1 MHKRVLLLFLF
12 IPAILFT
19 VKVLMDHSQ
28 QIKKVAGLS
37 TSREL
42 ISPLSSITPAEESH
56 LGEFIK
62 EQLSGTT
69 GSYGV
74 VVVNLET
81 DESSFLNEHTTFKT
95 GSLYKLWVMAT
106 AFEQIKA
113 GKLRETDILS
123 QDINVLH
130 NKFGLASPSAQI
142 NTQPSDAPSPSED
155 PNANKITMSVGEAL
169 EKMITVS
176 DNYAALLLTERIR
189 LINLSAFLDKNNF
202 SESMVGIKG
211 GDPITSSY
219 DMALFLKKLYKGELA
234 DKEYTDKM
242 LSLLKRQRLNAKLPK
257 YLPKDTVIAHKTG
270 ELDEFTHDVGIVYA
284 PSGNYIIVVLTEST
298 SRYQAE
304 ERISLVSQAV
314 YKYFK
319 NQELE

>member
-1 MHKRVLLLFLF
+1 MHKRVLLLFFF

-37 TSREL
+37 SSREL
-42 ISPLSSITPAEESH
+42 ISPLSSITPIEESP
-56 LGEFIK
+56 LGDLVR

-74 VVVNLET
+74 VILNLKT
-81 DESSFLNEHTTFKT
+81 NESAFINEHTTFKT

-106 AFEQIKA
+106 TFEQIKA
-113 GKLRETDILS
+113 GKLKETDLLS

-130 NKFGLASPSAQI
+130 NKFGLASPSAQTS
-142 NTQPSDAPSPSED
+142 TQPSDAPIPTQD
-155 PNANKITMSVGEAL
+155 PEANKITMSVSQAL
-169 EKMITVS
+169 EKMITIS

-189 LINLSAFLDKNNF
+189 LINLSSFLDKNGF

-234 DKEYTDKM
+234 DKEYTEKM
-242 LSLLKRQRLNAKLPK
+242 LTLLKRQRLNGKLPK
-257 YLPKDTVIAHKTG
+257 YLPKGTVIAHKTG
-270 ELDEFTHDVGIVYA
+270 ELDEFTHDVGIVYI
-284 PSGNYIIVVLTEST
+284 PSGDYIIVALSESN

-304 ERISLVSQAV
+304 ERISLVSQVV
-314 YKYFK
+314 YKYFA
-319 NQELE
+319 NF